1 MEENQIRSRS
11 QIPVEDTWA
20 LEDLYPSDEAWER
33 ELGSLSEDQAF
44 LASFAGRLGQSGQTL
59 CAFLERMEQVSAKE
73 ELLGNYCMRKAD
85 QDTRNATYQAMS
97 GRFMSA
103 AVALDA
109 ACSFETPEIMA
120 ISDEQMETFY
130 ASEPKLERFR
140 RYLTDLRRRKAH
152 VLTPAEERLLAAAG
166 EMANAPDNIYGAFA
180 DADITFPDA
189 VDAAGKKHPLTQGTF
204 VACEESSDRVL
215 RKSAYENL
223 YHSFGSFRN
232 TAAAVLN
239 AQGCP

>member
-1 MEENQIRSRS
+1 MEENKIRSRS

-130 ASEPKLERFR
+130 ASEAGALQPVSDRFAPPESAR
-140 RYLTDLRRRKAH
+140 ADSGRG
-152 VLTPAEERLLAAAG
+152 AAAG
-166 EMANAPDNIYGAFA
+166 RRRRDGQRPG
-180 DADITFPDA
+180 
-189 VDAAGKKHPLTQGTF
+189 
-204 VACEESSDRVL
+204 
-215 RKSAYENL
+215 
-223 YHSFGSFRN
+223 
-232 TAAAVLN
+232 
-239 AQGCP
+239 